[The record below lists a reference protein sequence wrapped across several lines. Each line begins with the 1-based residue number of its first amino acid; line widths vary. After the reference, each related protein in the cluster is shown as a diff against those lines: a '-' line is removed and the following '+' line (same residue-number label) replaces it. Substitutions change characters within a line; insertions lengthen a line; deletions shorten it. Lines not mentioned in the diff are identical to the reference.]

1 MAELNILCKIHLTKK
16 VQQVEVKVRDNQVDR
31 ALRVLKRKL
40 QAEGIFREM
49 RQREFYES
57 PSEKRRREKNEATR
71 RYQRERRRQAEAD
84 RRR

>member
-1 MAELNILCKIHLTKK
+1 
-16 VQQVEVKVRDNQVDR
+16 VEVKVRDNQVDK

>member
-1 MAELNILCKIHLTKK
+1 M
-16 VQQVEVKVRDNQVDR
+16 EVKVRDNQVDR